1 MALERELA
9 ILLVD
14 DDKTMLRMVR
24 NLLKQL
30 GFDSV
35 DDAVDGR
42 TALQRLKQRS
52 YGLIIVDW
60 NMRPM
65 SGLELLQ
72 AMRADAALR
81 ATPFVMITAATRID
95 NVVTAKRAG
104 VDDYIVQPF
113 NAATLATK
121 LAGVL
126 AG

>member
-14 DDKTMLRMVR
+14 DDKTMLRIVR

-81 ATPFVMITAATRID
+81 ATPFVMIID

-104 VDDYIVQPF
+104 VDDSSRSTPRRSRPSSP
-113 NAATLATK
+113 NSPC
-121 LAGVL
+121 
-126 AG
+126 